1 MIYMKVTFIGLGIMG
16 SRMAANLIKGGNEVL
31 VWNRSPEKTEGLKQ
45 VGAKVAASIVA
56 AVKDADVLITMLSSP
71 EVIEKI
77 ALGKEGIILNAKKNS
92 LWINTSTV
100 NPSFVDK
107 MAGKAKEVGLRYLDA
122 PVSGSKGVAEKG
134 ELIFLVGGEN
144 KDLEEARPLLSVMG
158 KSINHFG
165 KVGGGSK
172 MKMVINLVLA
182 QSMLAFSEAVNLGV
196 ASGLDESSIINILSE
211 SPVVSPF
218 LKLKIAKLESK
229 NYDPEFSLQWAHKD
243 LHLILQTAYEN
254 NLSLPVT
261 AITKEIYGMARQEG
275 KGEEDISA
283 VYAYLLNKKFK

>member
-1 MIYMKVTFIGLGIMG
+1 MKVTFIGLGIMG